1 MSDKVIL
8 RLITAVSIAVFVLVL
23 ILNRKIIPVTIPTPS
38 FIYFFPKL
46 NAIINGTC
54 TVLLLLSLYFI
65 KQKNIQMHK
74 RINLLTF
81 GLSAVFLLSYVVFHY
96 FAPETK
102 FGDINGDGVVST
114 QEKLTA
120 GNLRYVYY
128 VVLATHIVLAA
139 AVLPLILISF
149 LRGLKMQVERHKK
162 LVRWSYPIWLYV
174 TSSGVVVYLMIAP
187 YYSF

>member
-8 RLITAVSIAVFVLVL
+8 RLITATSILVFLLVL
-23 ILNRKIIPVTIPTPS
+23 ILNRKIIPVTIATPS
-38 FIYFFPKL
+38 YVYFFPKL

-65 KQKNIQMHK
+65 KQKNIKVHK
-74 RINLLTF
+74 RLNIITF
-81 GLSAVFLLSYVVFHY
+81 SLSALFLISYVVFHY

-102 FGDINGDGVVST
+102 YGDLDGNGIVSEA
-114 QEKLTA
+114 EKLSA

-128 VVLATHIVLAA
+128 VILGSHIVLAA
-139 AVLPLILISF
+139 AVLPLILLSF
-149 LRGLKMQVERHKK
+149 FRGIKLQVERHKK

-187 YYSF
+187 YYNF

>member
-1 MSDKVIL
+1 MSDKTIL
-8 RLITAVSIAVFVLVL
+8 RGITIVSILVFALVL

-38 FIYFFPKL
+38 YIYFFPKL
-46 NAIINGTC
+46 NAIINATC

-65 KQKNIQMHK
+65 KQKNIQAHK

-81 GLSAVFLLSYVVFHY
+81 GLSAVFLISYVVFHY

-102 FGDINGDGVVST
+102 FGDLNGDGNLSDI
-114 QEKLTA
+114 EKIAT

-128 VVLATHIVLAA
+128 VILITHIILAA

-149 LRGLKMQVERHKK
+149 LRGLKMQVEKHRK
-162 LVRWSYPIWLYV
+162 LVRWAFPIWLYV
-174 TSSGVVVYLMIAP
+174 TSSGVVVYLMISP
-187 YYSF
+187 YYNF